1 VSNAVE
7 LDNIVK
13 KYGGVIAVD
22 RVSLEVE
29 KNTFFSIL
37 GPSGCGK
44 TTILRIIAGL
54 ETPDAGFVKMDGSIV
69 NNVPP
74 EKRGV
79 GLVFQGTAVFPHMN
93 VFNNI
98 AYGLKMRKVP
108 KHEVEERVRNVMRL
122 VNLPPEVYG
131 ARRVDQLS
139 GGERQR
145 VEIARSLVLE
155 PKVLLLDEPLGPL
168 DFKIRQKMQAELKRL
183 QKTTATTFIYV
194 THDQTEALSLS
205 DKIAVMRRGKVVQV
219 GTPEEIYNNPS
230 DQFVADFIGESNL
243 LEGRVEGGFF
253 YAEGLPPIALNS
265 QAVAGGKAV
274 IAIRPERVEML
285 GAEKMENH
293 VNGVVVDKTYQGVYT
308 VFRVQV
314 GKEHVFTVY
323 VTRQDVARQFAV
335 GDSVVIGWRSSDCMM
350 VGGL

>member
-1 VSNAVE
+1 MSKAVE
-7 LDNIVK
+7 LENIVK
-13 KYGGVIAVD
+13 KYGRVVAVD
-22 RVSLEVE
+22 GVSLEVE

-44 TTILRIIAGL
+44 TTILRMIAGL
-54 ETPDAGFVKMDGSIV
+54 EIPDAGFVKMDGSIV

-108 KHEVEERVRNVMRL
+108 KHEVEERVRSVMRL

-131 ARRVDQLS
+131 TRRVDQLS

-205 DKIAVMRRGKVVQV
+205 DKIAVMRGGKVVQV
-219 GTPEEIYNNPS
+219 GTPEEIYNQPS
-230 DQFVADFIGESNL
+230 DKFVADFIGESNL
-243 LEGRVEGGFF
+243 LEGRVDKEYF
-253 YAEGLPPIALNS
+253 YVEGLPPIALNGRVVPS
-265 QAVAGGKAV
+265 GKV
-274 IAIRPERVEML
+274 VMAIRPERIEML

-293 VNGVVVDKTYQGVYT
+293 VKGIIVDKTYQGVYT
-308 VFRVQV
+308 VFRVQLC
-314 GKEHVFTVY
+314 KELVFTVY
-323 VTRQDVARQFAV
+323 VTRPDVAGRFAV
-335 GDSVVIGWRSSDCMM
+335 GDSVVIGWRSSDCVL

>member
-1 VSNAVE
+1 MSNAVE

-13 KYGGVIAVD
+13 KYGKIVAVD
-22 RVSLEVE
+22 GVSIEVE

-54 ETPDAGFVKMDGSIV
+54 ETPDEGFVRMDGTVV
-69 NNVPP
+69 NDVPP

-108 KHEVEERVRNVMRL
+108 KHEIEERVRRVMRL

-155 PKVLLLDEPLGPL
+155 PRVLLLDEPLGPL

-205 DKIAVMRRGKVVQV
+205 DKIAVMRGGKVVQI

-243 LEGRVEGGFF
+243 LEGHVNGGFF
-253 YAEGLPPIALNS
+253 YAEGLPPIALGS
-265 QAVAGGKAV
+265 KSVSGKV
-274 IAIRPERVEML
+274 ILSIRPERIEMI
-285 GAEKMENH
+285 GAENMENH
-293 VNGVVVDKTYQGVYT
+293 VEGVVVDKTYQGVYT

-314 GKEHVFTVY
+314 AKEILFTVY
-323 VTRQDVARQFAV
+323 VTRPEVAGRFAV
-335 GDSVVIGWRSSDCMM
+335 GDSVVIGWRPSDCVL
-350 VGGL
+350 VGG